1 LTNLPISTHRTFL
14 IGGSQLYS
22 LAFSSSPPLVTRVLL
37 TRILSD
43 FECDTYLEDFA
54 AQDKR
59 WTLANHAELSQWV
72 GFDVPEGEI
81 EEKGTRYRFEMWILK
96 E

>member
-1 LTNLPISTHRTFL
+1 L

-22 LAFSSSPPLVTRVLL
+22 SALKSSPPLVDRVLL

-54 AQDKR
+54 AIDPK
-59 WTLANHAELSQWV
+59 WALASHAELCQWV
-72 GFDVPEGEI
+72 GFEVPEGEI
-81 EEKGTRYRFEMWILK
+81 GEKGTNYRFEMWVYRA
-96 E
+96 